1 MKHHHA
7 LHSWILA
14 GAVFAALLG
23 ATCDRPAMAAAT
35 AVPASPAAPASASA
49 SAPAPASSPTSTSTA
64 DLRSFITAWR
74 QALATPG
81 GERIADLTAW
91 PFVFEGRRLQRA
103 AYVARAVPAL
113 FTPATRRCLMSAKPV
128 PEDGRMVLFC
138 GDQGFV
144 IAQGPAG
151 WRLVEF
157 FADGEGC

>member
-1 MKHHHA
+1 MKTHHA
-7 LHSWILA
+7 LHSRILA

-23 ATCDRPAMAAAT
+23 AMCDRPAMAAAT
-35 AVPASPAAPASASA
+35 AAPASPAASASA
-49 SAPAPASSPTSTSTA
+49 STPASTA

-74 QALATPG
+74 LALATPG

-103 AYVARAVPAL
+103 AYAARAVPAL

-128 PEDGRMVLFC
+128 AEDGRMVLFC

-144 IAQGPAG
+144 IAPGRRAG
-151 WRLVEF
+151 GWSSSLPTAKA
-157 FADGEGC
+157 ADQDAAHHCL